1 MSNETNP
8 LDRDSRVGSAT
19 VHGHGAARATGP
31 LGTVTGARS
40 IHSFPIRWFE
50 FVLLG
55 FVALFVFVELRT
67 PLNVYDEGLVLSA
80 GRRLLAGDVPYLDF
94 WRVYPPG
101 SFFLAAVIEFLGGVT
116 LVHHRLVDTALRAL
130 TIVVLWLVARRIM
143 GPLQRSILLVGAGAA
158 FAAVNSHYLYPV
170 YPAFLLVLVAIW
182 CALRAAE
189 RVAPRP
195 GWNHWF
201 GGLALA
207 LAASFRLDVA
217 GYGLVALI
225 LVALLGRRQDETR
238 PLAHAL
244 LVVAFTSMA
253 IGFILATG
261 LCIWAGAAALWDCL
275 VAFPAFSLRAV
286 RGLPL
291 PLPWQVSLVPTSSW
305 VAVYSLAVSLPI
317 ALIASIVERRRDAS
331 YSTEALVRG
340 LLLLFAC
347 GLVLLAASR
356 PDRSHALPSSL
367 LAMVVLLALW
377 SVREA
382 RSMVRF
388 ACATGALGLA
398 VVQVLVVVR
407 TVIPELVE
415 SPPWGACRS
424 VVARAGC
431 VDLEA
436 DQVAAIEYLR
446 SITTADERI
455 YVGNSR
461 HDMVFIGD
469 TSFYYL
475 AERLPATRYD
485 ELHPGVVDQ
494 PVTQLE
500 MVEEMRDVRHVVIW
514 DAPNPSEPNL
524 SSVSTGVTTLDD
536 YIRGRFRVDRVFG
549 TYQIL
554 VRER

>member
-1 MSNETNP
+1 MSNGSNP
-8 LDRDSRVGSAT
+8 PDRDSKVGSAFAP
-19 VHGHGAARATGP
+19 GPGAARATGP
-31 LGTVTGARS
+31 LDTVTGATSNRR
-40 IHSFPIRWFE
+40 FAVRWFE

-55 FVALFVFVELRT
+55 FVVLLAFVELRT

-101 SFFLAAVIEFLGGVT
+101 SFFLAAVIESLGGVT
-116 LVHHRLVDTALRAL
+116 VVHHRMVDTALRVL
-130 TIVVLWLVARRIM
+130 TIVVLWLIARRIM
-143 GPLQRSILLVGAGAA
+143 GPLQRSILLVGSGAA

-189 RVAPRP
+189 RSAPRL

-207 LAASFRLDVA
+207 VAASFRLDVA

-225 LVALLGRRQDETR
+225 VVGLWGRRKEESR
-238 PLAHAL
+238 PLARAV

-253 IGFILATG
+253 IGFVMAMG
-261 LCIWAGAAALWDCL
+261 LVVWAGAAALWDCL
-275 VAFPAFSLRAV
+275 VVFPATSLRAV

-291 PLPWQVSLVPTSSW
+291 PLPWKVSLSPTSSW
-305 VAVYSLAVSLPI
+305 VAAYSLAVSLLV
-317 ALIASIVERRRDAS
+317 AFIASVRASRRDAS
-331 YSTEALVRG
+331 HASEALVRW
-340 LLLLFAC
+340 LLLLF
-347 GLVLLAASR
+347 VLAVSR
-356 PDRSHALPSSL
+356 PDRSHTLPSVI

-377 SVREA
+377 SASGATGVPR
-382 RSMVRF
+382 V
-388 ACATGALGLA
+388 ACAAGAVGLA
-398 VVQVLVVVR
+398 LLQVVVVVR
-407 TVIPELVE
+407 TVIPDVVS
-415 SPPWGACRS
+415 SPPWSACRS
-424 VVARAGC
+424 VAARAGC
-431 VDLEA
+431 VDLEP
-436 DQVAAIEYLR
+436 DQVAAVDYLR

-455 YVGNSR
+455 YVGNVR

-485 ELHPGVVDQ
+485 ELHPGVVDR
-494 PVTQLE
+494 PVTQQE
-500 MVEEMRDVRHVVIW
+500 MVNELRDVRHVVLW
-514 DAPNPSEPNL
+514 DAPQPSEPNL

-536 YIRGRFRVDRVFG
+536 YIVGHFRVDRVFG